1 MCYKGGSVQY
11 IDSREVA
18 EIVEKNHTDLIR
30 DIKRYRKQIDEANQK
45 DAKSKIAFSDFFI
58 ESSYCTEGQ
67 NRKYLCYLVTKK
79 GCEFIAHK
87 LIGVKG
93 TKFIDKKSACIS
105 ANTL

>member
-1 MCYKGGSVQY
+1 MQY

-18 EIVEKNHTDLIR
+18 EMVEKPHNDLMKDIRRYITQFDKGNISHIEFFAESAYTD
-30 DIKRYRKQIDEANQK
+30 KA
-45 DAKSKIAFSDFFI
+45 
-58 ESSYCTEGQ
+58 
-67 NRKYLCYLVTKK
+67 NRKKPCYLVTRK

>member
-1 MCYKGGSVQY
+1 MYYKSGSVQY

-18 EIVEKNHTDLIR
+18 EMVEKDHNDLLKDIR
-30 DIKRYRKQIDEANQK
+30 RYCEQLSQG
-45 DAKSKIAFSDFFI
+45 KIPQSNFFI
-58 ESSYCTEGQ
+58 ESTYKTKRGKIYPCF
-67 NRKYLCYLVTKK
+67 NVTKK